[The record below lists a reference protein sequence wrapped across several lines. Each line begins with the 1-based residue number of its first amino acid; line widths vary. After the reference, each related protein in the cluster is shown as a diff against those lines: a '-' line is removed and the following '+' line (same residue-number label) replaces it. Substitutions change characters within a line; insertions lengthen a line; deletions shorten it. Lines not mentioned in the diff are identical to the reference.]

1 MAELLINVL
10 SFPFSQNIFGSWSK
24 KSLVRL
30 FSVGISWWPVCWAT
44 VYKVFG
50 YLCVSYEMCIF
61 KLISLLKLTCSA
73 LSYWLEFCIRSECG
87 AWVGF
92 VCHEHYLL
100 FYGLPFYSLE
110 YCWPLRQGLNS
121 PGWAGTC
128 HTDRLTLNLE
138 HYSTSTWDYNTL
150 NQLQLLTVCLNG
162 SGNIS
167 YALAPSFCLGER
179 RNFISF

>member
-24 KSLVRL
+24 KYLVRL

-121 PGWAGTC
+121 
-128 HTDRLTLNLE
+128 
-138 HYSTSTWDYNTL
+138 S
-150 NQLQLLTVCLNG
+150 
-162 SGNIS
+162 I
-167 YALAPSFCLGER
+167 ALAGLELAIQTGWPWTWSTILPLPEIITLSTNSSCWRFA
-179 RNFISF
+179 